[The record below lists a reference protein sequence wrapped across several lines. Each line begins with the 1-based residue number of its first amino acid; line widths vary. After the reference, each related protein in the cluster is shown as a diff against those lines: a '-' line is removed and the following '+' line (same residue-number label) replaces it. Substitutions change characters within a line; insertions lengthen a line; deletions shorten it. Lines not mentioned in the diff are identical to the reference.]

1 MHDRIIKEMKNRG
14 WNMSLIASRTGIS
27 QSRLENGNLG
37 VREQRKLQEIAYLEA
52 QIDIDELE
60 GEEE

>member
-27 QSRLENGNLG
+27 QSRLETGNLG

-52 QIDIDELE
+52 HIDVDELE
-60 GEEE
+60 GDE

>member
-1 MHDRIIKEMKNRG
+1 MHDQIIKEMKNLG

-27 QSRLENGNLG
+27 QSRLEDGNMG

-52 QIDIDELE
+52 HIDIDELE

>member
-14 WNMSLIASRTGIS
+14 WNISLIASRTGIS
-27 QSRLENGNLG
+27 QSRLEDGNLG

-52 QIDIDELE
+52 HIDVDELE
-60 GEEE
+60 DRE

>member
-37 VREQRKLQEIAYLEA
+37 VREQRKLQEIAFLEA
-52 QIDIDELE
+52 QIDVDELE

>member
-27 QSRLENGNLG
+27 QSRLEDGNLV
-37 VREQRKLQEIAYLEA
+37 VREQRKLQEVAYLEA
-52 QIDIDELE
+52 HIDVDELE
-60 GEEE
+60 DE